1 MKNRW
6 NIVRYSYFHFL
17 DQYSSTD
24 FLNYSIYLIDMD
36 EHLYPFSW
44 QSSSR
49 KKTHWWLIKIFCTL
63 YFFVLRIQS
72 LLSFSYTRTYIHFH
86 WLFIIYL
93 LTSTPKSIFISL
105 LTLTSY
111 IHGRIYG
118 PIRTVHCKLENAL
131 QSIKEDIPGVP
142 ICIRGWISTFLK
154 IRYSKR

>member
-1 MKNRW
+1 
-6 NIVRYSYFHFL
+6 
-17 DQYSSTD
+17 
-24 FLNYSIYLIDMD
+24 MD

-63 YFFVLRIQS
+63 YFFVLRIQ
-72 LLSFSYTRTYIHFH
+72 LLLCFSYTRTYNHCH

-118 PIRTVHCKLENAL
+118 PIRTVMSIYSLKNKFRKRAHDWKSYALYKMNNENGKKLKGKVKL
-131 QSIKEDIPGVP
+131 FS
-142 ICIRGWISTFLK
+142 
-154 IRYSKR
+154 YSGG